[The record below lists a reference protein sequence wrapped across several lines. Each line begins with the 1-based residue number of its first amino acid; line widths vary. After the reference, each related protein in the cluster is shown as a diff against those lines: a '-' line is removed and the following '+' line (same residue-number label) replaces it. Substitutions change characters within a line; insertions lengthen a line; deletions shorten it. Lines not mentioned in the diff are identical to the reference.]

1 MLEILTSFAVGGIA
15 GYVIKDKLISQTQTE
30 TKSQIDLQSIY
41 VENEK
46 FARRNKELERENED
60 LLAEISK
67 LRKQAIF
74 KDSNSDDLEDALD
87 SAKREVK
94 SLRQQNETLTI
105 KLKEYKAACESLE
118 REVESL
124 KNN

>member
-1 MLEILTSFAVGGIA
+1 MVRVSVCWRSDLTS
-15 GYVIKDKLISQTQTE
+15 
-30 TKSQIDLQSIY
+30 
-41 VENEK
+41 
-46 FARRNKELERENED
+46 R
-60 LLAEISK
+60 LAEISK